1 MKLRYQKS
9 TSYPS
14 RGAKTFDLLKEEYT
28 ARADNARVRDGALVP
43 GTDTLSGGFPSLPAG
58 VAAAYYSQGNGSLCL
73 LTSSAAY
80 RIDEGASSYTAMS
93 SSLSAN
99 PFFADMYINGYST
112 TVLFSGFT
120 RVAFTG
126 MAQDTATDEKRFY
139 TGTVHCGRF
148 FARDYLDKF
157 KLWWA
162 ASHALDWT
170 EGISG
175 CGYAILPPEGGGVL
189 RLFSFEDRLVAVRE
203 RGITVV
209 RAYGDPENFKV
220 DGSAGYMTADGII
233 ADTCAPCGGR
243 ILFCTPSGIYAFDGG
258 GISRLYSFAGG
269 RLSSPSAAAACGD
282 MYYVLCDDEYLGSG
296 RLFAFDV
303 SARSGW
309 VADLA
314 PRTLFAGEKGVYG
327 VFGTSALRL
336 AEGGQLVWCSRRLRP
351 GGRGAY
357 IKGIRVVCEGD
368 VQTALDVRGASR
380 TFEGS
385 GSHAVNMPADELT
398 VTVTASGRLS
408 AVELTAEV

>member
-28 ARADNARVRDGALVP
+28 ARADNARVCDGALVP

-209 RAYGDPENFKV
+209 RAYPKRHIRLRRRRHIPP
-220 DGSAGYMTADGII
+220 ALL
-233 ADTCAPCGGR
+233 CGRQAVLALGCR
-243 ILFCTPSGIYAFDGG
+243 GVRRHVLRALRRR
-258 GISRLYSFAGG
+258 ISRLGQAVCLRRIGALG
-269 RLSSPSAAAACGD
+269 
-282 MYYVLCDDEYLGSG
+282 LGS
-296 RLFAFDV
+296 R
-303 SARSGW
+303 
-309 VADLA
+309 
-314 PRTLFAGEKGVYG
+314 PRPAHAVRGGEGSVRR
-327 VFGTSALRL
+327 VRHVALRL
-336 AEGGQLVWCSRRLRP
+336 AEGGQLVWRSRRLRP
-351 GGRGAY
+351 GSCGAY
-357 IKGIRVVCEGD
+357 IKSIRVVCEGD